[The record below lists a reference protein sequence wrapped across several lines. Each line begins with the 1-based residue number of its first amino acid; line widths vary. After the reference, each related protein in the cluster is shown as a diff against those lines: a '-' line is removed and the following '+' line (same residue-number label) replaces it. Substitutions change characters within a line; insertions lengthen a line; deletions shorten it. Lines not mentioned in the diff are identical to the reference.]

1 MHRVIYQDLP
11 CSIPGYTKM
20 DSEGYYTIILN
31 SRLSSERNRETYD
44 HELKHIQ
51 KGDLYSQDNAG
62 EIEELRHKG

>member
-11 CSIPGYTKM
+11 CSIPGYIRM
-20 DSEGYYTIILN
+20 DPEGYCTIILN

-44 HELKHIQ
+44 HELKHIEND
-51 KGDLYSQDNAG
+51 DLYSQDSAG